1 LPGDWFSGIGPSVT
15 TRPVIR
21 SVAVSGVL
29 TKGCGPKLRPPSML
43 VVRVVATRARA
54 ASYRASR

>member
-21 SVAVSGVL
+21 SVAVSGAL
-29 TKGCGPKLRPPSML
+29 TKGCGPNVRPPSML

-54 ASYRASR
+54 AS